1 MNEINEMHIKVKV
14 VTGAKKEKFTKISP
28 DTFEVSVKEKAERNI
43 ANKRIREL
51 LAEHFEIPIG
61 KIRMIKGHRSPSKIF
76 EIKK

>member
-1 MNEINEMHIKVKV
+1 MHVKVKV
-14 VTGAKKEKFTKISP
+14 VTGAKKEKLTVLSDNSLAIA
-28 DTFEVSVKEKAERNI
+28 VKEKAERNM

-61 KIRMIKGHRSPSKIF
+61 KIRMIKGHRSPNKIF